1 MLFRAQKNPPSQE
14 TVNAVQQALAAEHAA
29 EWAYGLASAFL
40 PSSADASIREGETA
54 HRARRDAVERLLRDA
69 GATPVPAE
77 PAYQPPQPVTNQAS
91 AAGLLAAAE
100 TDAAAAWHG
109 VLERSEPA
117 EESLRRTAMEG
128 LTASAVR
135 TARWRKMAGQTPAT
149 TAFPGRQ

>member
-1 MLFRAQKNPPSQE
+1 MFVRTQKNPPSQE

-40 PSSADASIREGETA
+40 PSSADASIREGETS

-91 AAGLLAAAE
+91 AAGLLASAE
-100 TDAAAAWHG
+100 TDAASAWHG
-109 VLERSEPA
+109 VLERSD
-117 EESLRRTAMEG
+117 EESLRRTALEG

-135 TARWRKMAGQTPAT
+135 TARWRKMAGQTPTT

>member
-1 MLFRAQKNPPSQE
+1 MVVRTQKNPPSPE
-14 TVNAVQQALAAEHAA
+14 TVDAVQQALAAEHAA

-40 PSSADASIREGETA
+40 PASADSAIREGSTA

-69 GATPVPAE
+69 GTSPVPAE

-91 AAGLLAAAE
+91 AAGLLASAE

-109 VLERSEPA
+109 VLERSED
-117 EESLRRTAMEG
+117 EGLRRTALEG
-128 LTASAVR
+128 LTAAAVR
-135 TARWRKMAGQTPAT
+135 TVRWRKMAGQTPAT